1 MAKRYDKLIRKIMLL
16 TIIGCFLFP
25 NYAFAADSKEGESGQ
40 SPAGFTVESVI
51 PENQVDTTK
60 TYFYLN
66 VEPNKPQT
74 IQVKVRSIQKDP
86 VTVKIAVH
94 DAVSSS
100 VGAIDYAQSEPKL
113 DKSLKNPITSFVKV
127 KDDIKEITV
136 ANKEE
141 KIVEF
146 EITPPND
153 PFTGVKLGSVRFVK
167 KEDESDKKKKGLV
180 SEYAYVIALM
190 LTEDDEEEFNHGAD
204 LHLKK
209 VRLDLSNGRKVI
221 AARIQNDQPKV
232 LQEMVIKGHITRKGE
247 TKVLDKH
254 EQKNFSV
261 APNSNFDFNI
271 PLGMENFKAGTYV
284 FHGVAKGDGQT
295 WRWDQEFTIGNKAA
309 DKINDESVYKVRVP
323 NWVLWAAI
331 ALIVALIALIG
342 YLIYRQRRWQQIER
356 K

>member
-1 MAKRYDKLIRKIMLL
+1 MAKRYDKLIRKIVFL

-25 NYAFAADSKEGESGQ
+25 DYSFADDKKESGQ
-40 SPAGFTVESVI
+40 SPAGFTVESVR

-60 TYFYLN
+60 TYFFLN
-66 VEPNKPQT
+66 IEPNKPQT

-113 DKSLKNPITSFVKV
+113 DESLKNPITSFVKV
-127 KDDIKEITV
+127 KDDVKEITV

-146 EITPPND
+146 EITPPSD
-153 PFTGVKLGSVRFVK
+153 PFAGVKLGSVRFVK
-167 KEDESDKKKKGLV
+167 KEDEAEKKKEGLS

-190 LTEDDEEEFNHGAD
+190 LTEDEEVEFNHGAD
-204 LHLKK
+204 LKLKK

-221 AARIQNDQPKV
+221 AARIQNNQPKV

-247 TKVLDKH
+247 SKVLDQHKQ
-254 EQKNFSV
+254 ENFSV

-284 FHGVAKGDGQT
+284 FHGVAKGDGRT
-295 WRWDQEFTIGNKAA
+295 WRWDEEFTIGKETV
-309 DKINDESVYKVRVP
+309 DKINEESVYKVRVP
-323 NWVLWAAI
+323 DWVLWAAI

-342 YLIYRQRRWQQIER
+342 YLVYRQSRWQQAER